1 MNTIKKITI
10 ATCMAT
16 TVVSAGATISVENK
30 MNLPENI
37 VVGPTVEGITEYRLA
52 NGLKVILFPD
62 ASKATATVNMTYLV
76 GSRHE
81 NYGET
86 GMAHLLEHLL
96 FKGSKNYPDP
106 TKEFTRRGFSMNGS
120 TWLDRT
126 NYYVSFNATE
136 DNLQWALGWM
146 ADAMRNSFIAQKDLD
161 SEMSVVRNEYEM
173 GENSPPR
180 VMMKRMQSM
189 IYDWHNYGKSTIG
202 NRSDIENVEIRNL
215 QGFYQQF
222 YRPDN
227 AVLTVSGKF
236 DVTKVLGWIFRDFSS
251 IENPKQTLPKEW
263 TVEPTADGERYFE
276 IRRRGESQLVSVAYR
291 IPSALHADMAAI
303 ETAVDILS
311 DTPTGR
317 LYDALVKTGLA
328 TNVYGYAIGAQKP
341 GYVMFGA
348 VVKKG
353 EPIEKVKNV
362 LIQTIETSF
371 EEKPITT
378 KELERSKL
386 ESATSYERMLA
397 DPQEF
402 GIGLSEFI
410 ALGDWRL
417 FFYSRDRMAKV
428 TTEQADSVASRYFV
442 RDNRVVGVFLPE
454 ENPKRAV
461 IPSAPSAEE
470 LLASYVPK
478 TEGDVAESFEASF
491 DNLNQRTERLR
502 IGNLE
507 VALLP
512 KKTRGK
518 TVTVSMHF
526 DWGSEKSLFNQS
538 MNSRLATAML
548 TRGTSTKNREQIEDE
563 MTQLKMQGGLTSF
576 VTTAENLPKAL
587 KLVADLWKHSAFPT
601 SEFEQLK
608 KQLVVATQSQLDKP
622 DALAIEAINQHFNT
636 YPKGDIR
643 HKSSLKEVLTQLN
656 DTSLESV
663 KNFHKTMMGTARGQ
677 IAIVGDFDPKI
688 VTEILKDDFS
698 TFVSKADY
706 QRIVHE
712 YRPVQATRIV
722 IDTPEKE
729 NANLIAKSVF
739 PISDTDAD
747 APALMVANWILGGGT
762 GLSNRLIDRL
772 RQKEGLSYGAGSSV
786 IIPSKGNNG
795 MFVFRAIVAP
805 QNLLKAEASAKDVI
819 EQALKNGFTETEVTE
834 AKKGLIQAK
843 GVARAQD
850 SVIVASWLAKMK
862 EGRDWNF
869 SRDLEKKIEA
879 LTTSDVNT
887 AFRKYIKPN
896 EITWVLAG
904 DQSKAQP

>member
-1 MNTIKKITI
+1 
-10 ATCMAT
+10 MAT

-227 AVLTVSGKF
+227 AFLTVSGKF

-454 ENPKRAV
+454 
-461 IPSAPSAEE
+461 
-470 LLASYVPK
+470 
-478 TEGDVAESFEASF
+478 
-491 DNLNQRTERLR
+491 
-502 IGNLE
+502 
-507 VALLP
+507 
-512 KKTRGK
+512 
-518 TVTVSMHF
+518 
-526 DWGSEKSLFNQS
+526 
-538 MNSRLATAML
+538 
-548 TRGTSTKNREQIEDE
+548 
-563 MTQLKMQGGLTSF
+563 
-576 VTTAENLPKAL
+576 
-587 KLVADLWKHSAFPT
+587 
-601 SEFEQLK
+601 
-608 KQLVVATQSQLDKP
+608 
-622 DALAIEAINQHFNT
+622 
-636 YPKGDIR
+636 
-643 HKSSLKEVLTQLN
+643 
-656 DTSLESV
+656 
-663 KNFHKTMMGTARGQ
+663 
-677 IAIVGDFDPKI
+677 
-688 VTEILKDDFS
+688 
-698 TFVSKADY
+698 
-706 QRIVHE
+706 
-712 YRPVQATRIV
+712 
-722 IDTPEKE
+722 
-729 NANLIAKSVF
+729 
-739 PISDTDAD
+739 
-747 APALMVANWILGGGT
+747 
-762 GLSNRLIDRL
+762 
-772 RQKEGLSYGAGSSV
+772 
-786 IIPSKGNNG
+786 
-795 MFVFRAIVAP
+795 
-805 QNLLKAEASAKDVI
+805 
-819 EQALKNGFTETEVTE
+819 
-834 AKKGLIQAK
+834 
-843 GVARAQD
+843 
-850 SVIVASWLAKMK
+850 
-862 EGRDWNF
+862 
-869 SRDLEKKIEA
+869 
-879 LTTSDVNT
+879 
-887 AFRKYIKPN
+887 
-896 EITWVLAG
+896 
-904 DQSKAQP
+904 